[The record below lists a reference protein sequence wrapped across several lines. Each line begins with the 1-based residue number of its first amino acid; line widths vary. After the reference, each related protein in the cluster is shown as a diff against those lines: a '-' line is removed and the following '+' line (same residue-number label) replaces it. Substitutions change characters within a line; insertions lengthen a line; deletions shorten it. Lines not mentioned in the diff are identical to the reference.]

1 MSACPAFGAAGPA
14 SIADALQKVD
24 CLSAEA
30 TNASFGRLFA
40 PGGALTTALT
50 ILLTLYVALFAFNLL
65 TGRSSLRMSA
75 LTPRMMTIGLIIT
88 FVTSWVAYQS
98 VVWNLAVGAPDQIAG
113 TLLGTRGSA
122 TLVFAQKLDT
132 LFTAVTNAADSIA
145 GTAAANEKLASPA
158 NMLWVSSLILLLGT
172 VGVLVVCRIA
182 LAALLILG
190 PVFIVLAL
198 FEGTRG
204 LFEGWLK
211 SVAMFALVPL
221 LTVVMGSGALMAI
234 FPMVDGLGTGGKE
247 VSLRTAVGI
256 LVTSIVY
263 LALMLLTLEVA
274 ASLTRGWRLPK
285 SGAASKDNPAGQ
297 TVHNT
302 TAELERARE
311 INPPSTTATSDRVR
325 TTVASLNS
333 SVSTDRVVA
342 RSAAGGFATAAA
354 GGAAH
359 QVPAILPNRHS
370 LYFSHRSQPGSPP
383 LPREMF
389 R

>member
-1 MSACPAFGAAGPA
+1 MSTCPTFGAAGPEG
-14 SIADALQKVD
+14 IAEALQKVD

-65 TGRSSLRMSA
+65 TGRSNLRMSA

-88 FVTSWVAYQS
+88 FVTSWMAYQS

-122 TLVFAQKLDT
+122 TLMFAQKLDT

-145 GTAAANEKLASPA
+145 VTPGANQKLASPA
-158 NMLWVSSLILLLGT
+158 NMLWISSLILLLGT

-211 SVAMFALVPL
+211 SVATFALVPL

-234 FPMVDGLGTGGKE
+234 FPMVDGLATAGKE

-263 LALMLLTLEVA
+263 LALMLLTLELA
-274 ASLTRGWRLPK
+274 TSLTRGWRLPK
-285 SGAASKDNPAGQ
+285 SGATSNENAAAGPPL
-297 TVHNT
+297 NN
-302 TAELERARE
+302 TAEIERTRE
-311 INPPSTTATSDRVR
+311 ISGPAHATSDRVR

-333 SVSTDRVVA
+333 FVSTDRAVA
-342 RSAAGGFATAAA
+342 AAAPVGLAATTAGGVS
-354 GGAAH
+354 H
-359 QVPAILPNRHS
+359 QVPAVLSRRHS
-370 LYFSHRSQPGSPP
+370 LHFDQRSQPGSSPMS
-383 LPREMF
+383 REMF